1 MLAPLML
8 LETRV
13 DLCQQYTAFPL
24 FCFKACL
31 SVTVCVWVPACL
43 FPFISFF
50 LLDPLSLFLSLCLPL
65 LSFSLCLTINVSS
78 ACFSRSPACLFSCFF
93 VYFRFVCM
101 YGLCLWL
108 LLILLYFYYHLY
120 NHYKNVAAVLS
131 QILVFWVRKHTT
143 WLFCLCLFQPVH
155 LAQISFQV
163 AGFGHTFT
171 LDLELNQLVHHFALT
186 LTLTQMLWTP
196 TYVGRLNRWIHMH

>member
-78 ACFSRSPACLFSCFF
+78 ACFSRSPACLFSFFF

-108 LLILLYFYYHLY
+108 LLILLYFIIIYIIITKMWLRCSLRLWYFGLENIQHGCF
-120 NHYKNVAAVLS
+120 VCACS
-131 QILVFWVRKHTT
+131 SRST
-143 WLFCLCLFQPVH
+143 WPRFP
-155 LAQISFQV
+155 S
-163 AGFGHTFT
+163 
-171 LDLELNQLVHHFALT
+171 
-186 LTLTQMLWTP
+186 
-196 TYVGRLNRWIHMH
+196 R